1 MKDETR
7 AKSSLHIGLLLKL
20 SSISIT
26 FIILAI
32 FAFSYIS
39 ISSIRKSSLE
49 TAVIMGKDKLAG
61 DMVLL
66 AHRLLTDYGNLTLV
80 DGDLV
85 GEHGD
90 SLKYN
95 YELIDELSADLGIA
109 ATVFVR
115 EGDDY
120 RRISTSIVDSTGKR
134 AVDTFLGTGSAAYPS
149 IQSGQNYSGEAI
161 ILGKN
166 YLTEYRPIFAANSKN
181 VIGILFIGNE
191 MTNITKVINA
201 NTIDQIR
208 IIALIAAAILL
219 ASFFINTLSYKLILL
234 RPINFA
240 TDMLREI
247 SEGEGDLTK
256 QLKVSGRDEIGDMA
270 VYFNKTF
277 ENIRNLISIIKF
289 KVNALAST
297 GLELTENMKK
307 TASAVGSVSTEFE
320 GMKGLVDQQENEA
333 TEADRAIEVINS
345 SIDNLTKL
353 VGQQSESVEA
363 SSSAIEEMTA
373 TIHSVTQTLVENSK
387 NVDALA
393 EASEIGRA
401 GLETVAQEIQGIA
414 RDSEGLL
421 EINAVMN
428 NIASQTNLLS
438 MNAAIEAAHAGE
450 AGKGFA
456 VVADEIRKL
465 AESSGKQSK
474 TTADMLKKIKAS
486 IDNITKSSNEVL
498 DRFRTIDT
506 GMKTV
511 SEHEQIIRN
520 SMEEQEEGGKQILDS
535 VSRLKEITV
544 SVKKGT
550 ENMSKSGDELIKV
563 TYGFIGVSNQVVS
576 GMNRIVTGAMKQ
588 IQAAV
593 DNVNVMSAENNRNF
607 DQLKAETEKFKTQTG
622 KEDKVILVIDDDEP
636 HLVAV
641 EGMLKKDYK
650 IVTANAGK
658 EALNLLYKGL
668 VPHVIILDLFMPG
681 MDGWDAFDRI
691 RKISKLHVVPI
702 IIYSSSSDPDD
713 KSRAVQMG
721 AVDFIR
727 KPCGKEEM
735 LERICDIIKKYPV
748 PVK

>member
-1 MKDETR
+1 MNNTTSTKN
-7 AKSSLHIGLLLKL
+7 SLRIGLLIKL
-20 SSISIT
+20 SSISLT

-32 FAFSYIS
+32 LVFSYIS
-39 ISSIRKSSLE
+39 IRSIQTSSME
-49 TAVIMGKDKLAG
+49 TAVIMGKDKLSG

-66 AHRLLTDYGNLTLV
+66 AHRLLLEYGKLSLE

-85 GEHGD
+85 GEKGE

-95 YELIDELSADLGIA
+95 YKLIDELSTDLRIA

-120 RRISTSIVDSTGKR
+120 RRISTSIVDASGKR
-134 AVDTFLGTGSAAYPS
+134 AVDTFLGSGSAAYPLMHA
-149 IQSGQNYSGEAI
+149 GKNYSGEAV

-166 YLTEYRPIFAANSKN
+166 YLTEYRPIFAANN
-181 VIGILFIGNE
+181 RDVIGILFIGNE
-191 MTNITKVINA
+191 MTDIAKVIA
-201 NTIDQIR
+201 GNTVSQIK
-208 IIALIAAAILL
+208 IIVVIAVVILL
-219 ASFFINTLSYKLILL
+219 ASFLINTLSYKLILL

-247 SEGEGDLTK
+247 SEGEGNLTK
-256 QLKVSGRDEIGDMA
+256 KLKVTGKDEIGDMA

-277 ENIRNLISIIKF
+277 ENMRSLITIIKF

-297 GLELTENMKK
+297 GLELSENMKK
-307 TASAVGSVSTEFE
+307 TASAVGSVSKEFE
-320 GMKGLVDQQENEA
+320 GIKGLVAQQEDEA
-333 TEADRAIEVINS
+333 AEADKAIEVINS
-345 SIDNLTKL
+345 SIDNLTRL
-353 VGQQSESVEA
+353 VEQQSESVEA

-373 TIHSVTQTLVENSK
+373 TIHSVTQTLIKNSK
-387 NVDALA
+387 NVDDLA

-421 EINAVMN
+421 EVNAVMN

-456 VVADEIRKL
+456 VVAVEIRKL

-474 TTADMLKKIKAS
+474 TTAGMLKKIKAS
-486 IDNITKSSNEVL
+486 IDNILKSSNEVL

-535 VSRLKEITV
+535 VGRLKEITV
-544 SVKKGT
+544 SVKNGT
-550 ENMSKSGDELIKV
+550 ESMSKSGDELIKV

-576 GMNRIVTGAMKQ
+576 GMNRIVSGAMNQ

-607 DQLKAETEKFKTQTG
+607 DELKKETEKFKTQTG
-622 KEDKVILVIDDDEP
+622 NEDKTILIVDDDEP

-650 IVTANAGK
+650 VVTAGSGK
-658 EALNLLYKGL
+658 EALNFLYKGH

-691 RKISKLHVVPI
+691 RKISNLHLVPI

-713 KSRAVQMG
+713 KTRAEQMG

-735 LERICDIIKKYPV
+735 LDRINETIKKHPV
-748 PVK
+748 SEK